1 LREEAVVDCLE
12 RYLGCALVAGLLA
25 IGCSNQEGSGPDLS
39 AGPRAIE
46 LDAMGASYESGSP
59 AQLDAALGPV
69 PMTTVGFMVSH
80 GAAWISMIGQIASA
94 DLGSES
100 LNLSVTS
107 GPLRPGT
114 ANVQV
119 SLASVAPDLSG
130 AIVQLHFSPRGI
142 SGELVPANSDA
153 PWSFDGDLI
162 VSCSVPRAELPDSAS
177 AGGTS
182 GPGVL
187 IADTTFATPACAPLR
202 RIGGQ

>member
-1 LREEAVVDCLE
+1 VICLE

-46 LDAMGASYESGSP
+46 LDAMGASYESGLP
-59 AQLDAALGPV
+59 ARLDAALGPT
-69 PMTTVGFMVSH
+69 PITTFGFTVSH
-80 GAAWISMIGQIASA
+80 GADSISIGGQIASA

-107 GPLRPGT
+107 GPLAPGM

-119 SLASVAPDLSG
+119 SLSAGAPDLTG

-142 SGELVPANSDA
+142 SGELVPANSAA

-162 VSCSVPRAELPDSAS
+162 VSCSVPRAELPDTVS

-187 IADTTFATPACAPLR
+187 IADATFATAECAPLR
-202 RIGGQ
+202 RIAGQ

>member
-1 LREEAVVDCLE
+1 MTCLE
-12 RYLGCALVAGLLA
+12 RYWGCALIAGLLA
-25 IGCSNQEGSGPDLS
+25 IGCSNQGGSGPDVQ
-39 AGPRAIE
+39 AAPRAIE
-46 LDAMGASYESGSP
+46 LDAMGASYESGLP
-59 AQLDAALGPV
+59 AQLDAALGTV
-69 PMTTVGFMVSH
+69 PITTVGFMVSH
-80 GAAWISMIGQIASA
+80 GADWISMVGQIASA

-107 GPLRPGT
+107 GPLAPGT

-119 SLASVAPDLSG
+119 FLSAGAPDLTG

-162 VSCSVPRAELPDSAS
+162 VSCSVPRAELPATVS

-187 IADTTFATPACAPLR
+187 IADATFTTPECAPLR
-202 RIGGQ
+202 RIAGQ